1 MMKIIN
7 TNCGETYVLVEG
19 RDGLELAYVKPGIG
33 IITYTEKQHG
43 RKYILDLIESAE
55 RRSV

>member
-1 MMKIIN
+1 MKIIK

-19 RDGLELAYVKPGIG
+19 KFGLELAYIKPGIG
-33 IITYTEKQHG
+33 IITYTENRHG
-43 RKYILDLIESAE
+43 RKYILDLVESAE